1 MYTHSVGMQPTIT
14 AYVACQVS
22 TPPQP
27 LVLTNQEICTWRPY
41 FQTGLHV
48 SKQVNTVALI
58 QIPSQSCIYCRRL
71 IIKGCLK
78 IPAWVIAAAKL
89 FLRGL
94 KQLYCSHFNAALKGE
109 ENGSICTSTCILD
122 SSLLYTSTAG
132 YPAIRNF
139 FANLYVFFQYI
150 I

>member
-1 MYTHSVGMQPTIT
+1 MYTVG
-14 AYVACQVS
+14 V
-22 TPPQP
+22 
-27 LVLTNQEICTWRPY
+27 
-41 FQTGLHV
+41 
-48 SKQVNTVALI
+48 
-58 QIPSQSCIYCRRL
+58 L

-109 ENGSICTSTCILD
+109 ENGSICTSILD
-122 SSLLYTSTAG
+122 SYLLHTSTAG

-139 FANLYVFFQYI
+139 FANLYVFLVRNLS
-150 I
+150 